1 MSCFASHLAVIR
13 SYDYLSRP
21 MATRTDAPSPDS
33 PRWQRRPTERRREI
47 LDAAALVFGERGFD
61 SATLAQVAER
71 AGVSAGTVQ
80 HYFGTK
86 TSLFQE
92 VVSDRFFS
100 GAAEDEALLIHHR
113 GSYAELL
120 RALLE
125 RTWARLRRPGTADL
139 MLAGMASAGN
149 CPEAGLVVSR
159 EVSGRCPRVIQGV
172 IEAGVQSGEFH
183 PVNAEMMA
191 RVLGAAMKGLV
202 VGHRRM
208 AQYCQ
213 GAPEPDGA
221 MNELL
226 QLVERGLVKAERTDK
241 ERQAT

>member
-1 MSCFASHLAVIR
+1 
-13 SYDYLSRP
+13 
-21 MATRTDAPSPDS
+21 MATRIDGPTPDS

-47 LDAAALVFGERGFD
+47 LDAAALVFGERGFE
-61 SATLAQVAER
+61 SATLALVAER

-92 VVSDRFFS
+92 VIADRFFS
-100 GAAEDEALLIHHR
+100 SAAEDEALLINHR

-120 RALLE
+120 RALLT

-183 PVNAEMMA
+183 AVNAELMA

-208 AQYCQ
+208 AQRGQ
-213 GAPEPDGA
+213 AAPEPDGA
-221 MNELL
+221 MDELL

-241 ERQAT
+241 EKPAS

>member
-1 MSCFASHLAVIR
+1 
-13 SYDYLSRP
+13 
-21 MATRTDAPSPDS
+21 MADRTEAATPEP
-33 PRWQRRPTERRREI
+33 PRWQRRPTARRREI
-47 LDAAALVFGERGFD
+47 LDAAAQVFGEHGFE
-61 SATLAQVAER
+61 SATIALVADR
-71 AGVSAGTVQ
+71 AGVSPGTVQ

-86 TSLFQE
+86 PALFRE
-92 VVSDRFFS
+92 VISDRFFS
-100 GAAEDEALLIHHR
+100 GAVEDEALLIAHR

-159 EVSGRCPRVIQGV
+159 EVSGRCPRVLQGV
-172 IEAGVQSGEFH
+172 IQAGVESGEFH
-183 PVNAEMMA
+183 PVNAEQLA

-208 AQYCQ
+208 AQFCP
-213 GAPEPDGA
+213 GAPAPEPEGA
-221 MNELL
+221 MEELL
-226 QLVERGLVKAERTDK
+226 QLVERGLVRAERTDK
-241 ERQAT
+241 ERQAS

>member
-1 MSCFASHLAVIR
+1 
-13 SYDYLSRP
+13 
-21 MATRTDAPSPDS
+21 MATRIDGPTPDS

-47 LDAAALVFGERGFD
+47 LDAAALVFGERGFE
-61 SATLAQVAER
+61 SATLALVAER

-92 VVSDRFFS
+92 VIADRFFS
-100 GAAEDEALLIHHR
+100 SAAEDEALLINHR

-120 RALLE
+120 RALLT

-159 EVSGRCPRVIQGV
+159 GLSGRCPRGIPGGV
-172 IEAGVQSGEFH
+172 EAGVQSGEFH
-183 PVNAEMMA
+183 AVNAELMA

-208 AQYCQ
+208 AQH
-213 GAPEPDGA
+213 GHIAADPDAA
-221 MNELL
+221 MQELL
-226 QLVERGLVKAERTDK
+226 ALVERGLVTAERTDK
-241 ERQAT
+241 ERQAS

>member
-1 MSCFASHLAVIR
+1 MASRIE
-13 SYDYLSRP
+13 SQTP
-21 MATRTDAPSPDS
+21 EP
-33 PRWQRRPTERRREI
+33 PRWQRRPAERRREI
-47 LDAAALVFGERGFD
+47 LDAAALVFGERGFE
-61 SATLAQVAER
+61 SATLALVAER
-71 AGVSAGTVQ
+71 AGVSPGTVQ

-86 TSLFQE
+86 TALFQE
-92 VVSDRFFS
+92 VITDRFFS
-100 GAAEDEALLIHHR
+100 GAAEDEALLINHR

-120 RALLE
+120 RALLT

-159 EVSGRCPRVIQGV
+159 EVSGRCPRVLQGV

-183 PVNAEMMA
+183 AVNPELMA

-208 AQYCQ
+208 AQH
-213 GAPEPDGA
+213 GHGGTDPDAA
-221 MNELL
+221 MQELL
-226 QLVERGLVKAERTDK
+226 ALVERGLVTTERTEK
-241 ERQAT
+241 ERQAS

>member
-1 MSCFASHLAVIR
+1 MANRTEAS
-13 SYDYLSRP
+13 
-21 MATRTDAPSPDS
+21 TPDS
-33 PRWQRRPTERRREI
+33 PRWQRRPAERRREI
-47 LDAAALVFGERGFD
+47 LDAAALVFGERGFE
-61 SATLAQVAER
+61 SATLALVAER
-71 AGVSAGTVQ
+71 AGVSPGTVQ

-86 TSLFQE
+86 TALFQE
-92 VVSDRFFS
+92 VIADRFFS
-100 GAAEDEALLIHHR
+100 GAVEDEALLINHR

-120 RALLE
+120 RALLT

-159 EVSGRCPRVIQGV
+159 ELSGRCPRVIQGV

-183 PVNAEMMA
+183 AVNAELMA

-208 AQYCQ
+208 AQH
-213 GAPEPDGA
+213 GHTAADPDAA
-221 MNELL
+221 MQELL
-226 QLVERGLVKAERTDK
+226 ALVERGLVTAERTDK
-241 ERQAT
+241 ERQAS